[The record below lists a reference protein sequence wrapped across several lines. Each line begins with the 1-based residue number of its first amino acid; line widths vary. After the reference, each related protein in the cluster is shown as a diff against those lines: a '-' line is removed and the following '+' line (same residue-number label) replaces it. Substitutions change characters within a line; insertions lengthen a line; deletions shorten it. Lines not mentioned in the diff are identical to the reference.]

1 MNDDSALVEQLSD
14 KVHQA
19 WAAEKQR
26 QGFADHPYQGE
37 WIGNSGRAWCGF
49 VFDEHGGKRTCE
61 EPQRLHHTDMLPY
74 ADLAENI
81 KEYDR
86 ATVRTVLGALREAG
100 YLIVPNMTVPA

>member
-26 QGFADHPYQGE
+26 QGFADHTYDMGGRGVVP
-37 WIGNSGRAWCGF
+37 IGTCGRSGCSIPR
-49 VFDEHGGKRTCE
+49 DK
-61 EPQRLHHTDMLPY
+61 HHPDMLPY

-100 YLIVPNMTVPA
+100 YLIVPNMAAPA